1 MKNNKDYLKCCTR
14 FVNSAVVAHYL
25 AKAISSS
32 QYHRFQS
39 TFDFIVAEET
49 GLHHYVHGA
58 SETRQIKK
66 RKLLHFTIGIS
77 GIGLFNI
84 ILGISIPI
92 YKSPNKVQAK
102 KSMNHKYFIIYHA
115 GICFSQKLSS

>member
-14 FVNSAVVAHYL
+14 FVNSAVVVHYWR
-25 AKAISSS
+25 KPYRPP
-32 QYHRFQS
+32 QYHRLQS
-39 TFDFIVAEET
+39 TFDFIVAEES

-77 GIGLFNI
+77 SIVLFNI

-102 KSMNHKYFIIYHA
+102 KT
-115 GICFSQKLSS
+115 